1 MKHTPKARPSH
12 SFTGDAPRRGCM
24 VAAMIPSI
32 LLLAGA
38 TLLLRAQQPAA
49 IPNITGRYHFLGP
62 EDTVSL
68 LQEENMLKGYIDVFQ
83 GETESDAI
91 LSYPLTIGTRTGNQI
106 SFRTGKIHEKYYRFN
121 GTVERGTGKK
131 PGDPAYLQLAGQIE
145 TVASNS
151 VTGTTKVGKQAVVLK
166 SLGKNEGMPD

>member
-1 MKHTPKARPSH
+1 M
-12 SFTGDAPRRGCM
+12 M
-24 VAAMIPSI
+24 VVMIPSV

-62 EDTVSL
+62 EDTVSI
-68 LQEENMLKGYIDVFQ
+68 LQEETMLKGYIDVFQ
-83 GETESDAI
+83 GENESDAI

-106 SFRTGKIHEKYYRFN
+106 SFRTRKIHEKYYRFN

-131 PGDPAYLQLAGQIE
+131 PGDPGYLQLAGRLE
-145 TVASNS
+145 TVTSNS
-151 VTGTTKVGKQAVVLK
+151 VTGTTKVVKQTVVLK
-166 SLGKNEGMPD
+166 SLGKNENIPD